1 MKRFR
6 TLILAVAILAFGC
19 AFMVPTV
26 DADSM
31 TKKIVVFHEDVTDS
45 QRMQYAADW
54 ATKGVTVV
62 MDLPFMNAMVIMVP
76 DAVKGEDLARD
87 LRVKQLQD
95 DQKIRTGI
103 QSVAAGDGG
112 SGDGGSGDGGSG
124 DGGSG
129 DGGSGDGGSG
139 DGGSVMLP
147 TFIKPFR
154 TLQVDEYPW
163 GTIAAYD
170 LKYEPTELVYEMD
183 DDDIE
188 DVSEILVETLDDL
201 DDYHIRVAILDTG
214 VDVTHSR
221 LRNAI
226 KGGFDVV
233 NMQPCIPADD
243 NGHGTHVA
251 GTLAG
256 YELGVAPGADLY
268 MVKVLDAKAEGD
280 ISNLVMGLQWAVS
293 NQIHVVSMS
302 LAYKENNDIVRL
314 AVQRATEEGIILVA
328 AVGNHFNWEDNDA
341 QSGDGGSSVIGAGDG
356 GSGDGGSGDGG
367 SGDGGSGDGGSGD
380 GGSGDGG
387 SGDGGSTDVV
397 TEDKVEPYTVLYPAK
412 YPEVI
417 AVSAHDAYGMEPD
430 FVNVGPETILWAP
443 GVDIVSTVF
452 GDGYGSASGT
462 SMAVPHVTG
471 TIALMLAVEPSLSP
485 EVVQKILMVSSD
497 SGQLNTKNAVEMTH
511 RYAYSTLSIQP
522 EKVTTDPVATTTL
535 VQPVAVK

>member
-1 MKRFR
+1 M
-6 TLILAVAILAFGC
+6 
-19 AFMVPTV
+19 
-26 DADSM
+26 
-31 TKKIVVFHEDVTDS
+31 
-45 QRMQYAADW
+45 
-54 ATKGVTVV
+54 
-62 MDLPFMNAMVIMVP
+62 
-76 DAVKGEDLARD
+76 
-87 LRVKQLQD
+87 
-95 DQKIRTGI
+95 
-103 QSVAAGDGG
+103 
-112 SGDGGSGDGGSG
+112 
-124 DGGSG
+124 
-129 DGGSGDGGSG
+129 
-139 DGGSVMLP
+139 
-147 TFIKPFR
+147 
-154 TLQVDEYPW
+154 
-163 GTIAAYD
+163 
-170 LKYEPTELVYEMD
+170 
-183 DDDIE
+183 
-188 DVSEILVETLDDL
+188 
-201 DDYHIRVAILDTG
+201 
-214 VDVTHSR
+214 
-221 LRNAI
+221 
-226 KGGFDVV
+226 V
-233 NMQPCIPADD
+233 NMQPGIPADD

-485 EVVQKILMVSSD
+485 EVVQTILMVSSD